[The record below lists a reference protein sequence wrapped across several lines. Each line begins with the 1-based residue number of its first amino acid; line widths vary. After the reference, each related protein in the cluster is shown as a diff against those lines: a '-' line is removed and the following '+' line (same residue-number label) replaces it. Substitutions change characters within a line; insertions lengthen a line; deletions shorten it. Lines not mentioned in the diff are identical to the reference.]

1 MLLSN
6 TNRTSLNET
15 NVTLLRGSVLVAGD
29 CAHRS
34 SSPSKHGRTLKMCA
48 GVPALLDA
56 MPRFA
61 AAPAVIARSAYAACI
76 YRGISRPAS
85 RLRQVPVEQ
94 TPPVSGA
101 AGSLW
106 AALVLSRLGRS

>member
-1 MLLSN
+1 MMLLSN

-15 NVTLLRGSVLVAGD
+15 NVTLLRGSVVAGD

-48 GVPALLDA
+48 GVPALPDA

-61 AAPAVIARSAYAACI
+61 VAPAVIARSAYAASI

-94 TPPVSGA
+94 TPPVTGA